1 MKPGQARCGKDKQL
15 YQSQLSREA
24 KLIVQGRQEWL
35 RDLAVVLNR
44 LVTRLGVSAPK
55 APPTGAGTH

>member
-24 KLIVQGRQEWL
+24 KLIVQGWQEWL
-35 RDLAVVLNR
+35 HDLAVVLNR
-44 LVTRLGVSAPK
+44 FLTRLGTSAPK
-55 APPTGAGTH
+55 AAPADAGTY